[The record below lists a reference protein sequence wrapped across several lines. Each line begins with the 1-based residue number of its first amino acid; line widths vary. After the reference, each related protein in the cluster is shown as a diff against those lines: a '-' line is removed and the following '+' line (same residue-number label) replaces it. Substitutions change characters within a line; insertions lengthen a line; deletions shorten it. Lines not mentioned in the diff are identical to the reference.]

1 MRKNNVL
8 QLFCILCG
16 EFFSFVCELLKI
28 LWKAWKS
35 EIVCKSITQCKKI
48 AIFSTKSVRKME
60 IMGLCKNV
68 VPTIT

>member
-35 EIVCKSITQCKKI
+35 EIVCKSITQCKKKRY
-48 AIFSTKSVRKME
+48 FQYKECS
-60 IMGLCKNV
+60 
-68 VPTIT
+68 

>member
-8 QLFCILCG
+8 QLFLYFMWRIFLFC
-16 EFFSFVCELLKI
+16 CELLKI

-35 EIVCKSITQCKKI
+35 EIVCKSITQCKKT